1 MRLKR
6 YRRVRAA
13 IALAAL
19 TGTAMLGG
27 LAAGT
32 AGAAAGPAKGATALP
47 APGVPAPGV
56 ARMGI
61 PAPGAP
67 GRPVAAA
74 AGTPTPTPGA
84 HGTLPAPSGPD
95 VATPVELA
103 RRNGRI
109 DQFAVAEPPGADP
122 LAGRYLWYRPQ
133 LAPGGGYGPWVRL
146 SPHVV
151 NNRQPVVQPWENVDG
166 RIEVFFDSS
175 STYRVFQATVDGPW
189 SEELFSVASPPWW
202 GGPHIIALP
211 DGRLAYTQTTQH
223 VYSHELGVW
232 YVAQVSPGGP
242 WGTWEYLGDGP
253 LIYSVARPR
262 MAVDPADGTVRISG
276 QLWNASSCQASI
288 QQLPGGGWSAW
299 QADPANPTYCASS

>member
-1 MRLKR
+1 MKLKR
-6 YRRVRAA
+6 YRRVRTA

-19 TGTAMLGG
+19 AGTATLSGP
-27 LAAGT
+27 LAGT
-32 AGAAAGPAKGATALP
+32 AGAAAGPAQGVTALP
-47 APGVPAPGV
+47 APGVPAPGLH
-56 ARMGI
+56 
-61 PAPGAP
+61 
-67 GRPVAAA
+67 GRSGAAA
-74 AGTPTPTPGA
+74 AGTPTPTPTPGA

-109 DQFAVAEPPGADP
+109 DQFAVAEPPGASP

-133 LAPGGGYGPWVRL
+133 LALGGGYGPWVQL

-166 RIEVFFDSS
+166 RMEVFFDSPP
-175 STYRVFQATVDGPW
+175 TYRVFQTAVDGPW

-242 WGTWEYLGDGP
+242 WGAWEYLGAGP
-253 LIYSVARPR
+253 MIYSVARPR
-262 MAVDPADGTVRISG
+262 MTVDPADGTVHISG
-276 QLWNASSCQASI
+276 QLWNAASCQATI

-299 QADPANPTYCASS
+299 QAGPANPAYCAGS